1 MRSYLDH
8 NATTP
13 LRPEVLEAMTV
24 ALRDGWGNP
33 SSVYEEG
40 TRARAAIEKARG
52 QVADLLGIAPS
63 GVCFTAGATE
73 ANNTLIKGW
82 LRTGDHVVTTGVEHP
97 SVDAPLRSLEASG
110 VRVTRVAPDRDGCV
124 DPDAV
129 EAELRPDTRLVSVI
143 WANNETGAMQ
153 PIDAVARAC
162 RLRDIP
168 FHSDATQAVGK
179 AFVDLSRTPVDFL
192 SSSAHKLGGPKG
204 LGALIATGEGN
215 LPALLEGGGQERGR
229 RGGTENVA
237 GIVGFGVA
245 CALAQAELEG
255 RIERNRRLRD
265 RLLMGLER
273 NVTGVRVNGDRTRQL
288 TNTLNVE
295 IEGIE
300 GEVLV
305 QALDLEGV
313 AVSAGA
319 ACHSGAISPSHVLL
333 AMGRSAEQARASLR
347 LSVGDGVDEAQV
359 DFAVGRIATLVPK
372 VREVAAP

>member
-82 LRTGDHVVTTGVEHP
+82 LRPGDHVVTTGVEHP
-97 SVDAPLRSLEASG
+97 SVDAPLRFLEASG

-153 PIDAVARAC
+153 PIDAVAREC

-179 AFVDLSRTPVDFL
+179 LDR
-192 SSSAHKLGGPKG
+192 
-204 LGALIATGEGN
+204 GAGAGN
-215 LPALLEGGGQERGR
+215 ARRIGVPR
-229 RGGTENVA
+229 RG
-237 GIVGFGVA
+237 
-245 CALAQAELEG
+245 QA
-255 RIERNRRLRD
+255 
-265 RLLMGLER
+265 
-273 NVTGVRVNGDRTRQL
+273 V
-288 TNTLNVE
+288 
-295 IEGIE
+295 
-300 GEVLV
+300 
-305 QALDLEGV
+305 
-313 AVSAGA
+313 
-319 ACHSGAISPSHVLL
+319 
-333 AMGRSAEQARASLR
+333 
-347 LSVGDGVDEAQV
+347 
-359 DFAVGRIATLVPK
+359 
-372 VREVAAP
+372 